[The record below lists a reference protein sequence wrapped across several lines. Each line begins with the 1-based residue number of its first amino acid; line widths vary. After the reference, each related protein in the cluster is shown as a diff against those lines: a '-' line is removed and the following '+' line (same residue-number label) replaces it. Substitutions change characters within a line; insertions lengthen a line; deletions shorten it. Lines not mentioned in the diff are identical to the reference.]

1 MGKRLT
7 LFLVV
12 LVAVML
18 VGASAA
24 MADATLTDMPPS
36 SAHAGTTMPVI
47 TTLQPS
53 SVVAGGGDLTL
64 TVHGNY
70 FRASAGIYGGSYV
83 IWNGTLVTTHY
94 ESPTLLT
101 ATVPAANV
109 ATPGTVTVVVRNV
122 TDGTSSNTVIFTITA
137 PLPVITALEPSSVVA
152 GSGDLALTVR
162 GNNFQAPR
170 APHNGAEVHWG
181 RVVLVAHFVS
191 ATMLTAT
198 VPARL
203 LATPGTEQVSV
214 NNIFDGTVSAG
225 VTFTITAPLPTITS
239 ISPSSAVAGSG
250 DLTLTVNGDHFVPDA
265 PPIQGSRIVWNYQP
279 VGTTVYVSATQL
291 KTTIPA
297 AKLTTP
303 GTAQLYV
310 VNTQGDWL
318 SNTVTFTITP
328 PTPTLTAL
336 APTTAL
342 AGGPAFDLGVTGTNF
357 MTGAAGA
364 VVVWNGADLATMR
377 DSATHLT
384 AAVPASLIAAAG
396 SASVAVRNG
405 TGPGAPLSPALTFTV
420 ANALPLLGSISPT
433 QVWAGYVKND
443 LTLLVAGDSFV
454 SGAHVTLGSTEK
466 TGTTFVSATQLS
478 VPLLAADVAA
488 PGTINVGVKNP
499 APGGGLSAATKP
511 LAVLPETSDPAVSIG
526 GADAAWHNAPVALT
540 FSATDGQSGV
550 QAVQYRC
557 PPAVPAWTT
566 ESTYTVP
573 VTTQGVIVVSAQALD
588 WCNHVGTA
596 SATVKID
603 TTPPTTDALKAVSVK
618 KGRSVKMQFRITE
631 PAGLSPTAEVVL
643 KVVAASSGRTVK
655 ALTIKAAPMNATQ
668 TASFRITFKKGA
680 YKWYVYATDLA
691 GNTQANVDSARFTVK

>member
-109 ATPGTVTVVVRNV
+109 ATPGTATVVVRNV

-137 PLPVITALEPSSVVA
+137 PMPVITALEPSSVVA

-170 APHNGAEVHWG
+170 PPHNGAEVHWG

-214 NNIFDGTVSAG
+214 NNVFDGTVSDG
-225 VTFTITAPLPTITS
+225 
-239 ISPSSAVAGSG
+239 
-250 DLTLTVNGDHFVPDA
+250 
-265 PPIQGSRIVWNYQP
+265 
-279 VGTTVYVSATQL
+279 
-291 KTTIPA
+291 
-297 AKLTTP
+297 
-303 GTAQLYV
+303 
-310 VNTQGDWL
+310 
-318 SNTVTFTITP
+318 VTFTITP
-328 PTPTLTAL
+328 PTPAITAL
-336 APTTAL
+336 APATAL
-342 AGGPAFDLGVTGTNF
+342 VGGPAFDLGVTGTNF

-364 VVVWNGADLATMR
+364 VVVWNGADLATTR

-405 TGPGAPLSPALTFTV
+405 TGPGAPLSTALTFTV
-420 ANALPLLGSISPT
+420 ANALPLLTSITPA

-443 LTLLVAGDSFV
+443 LTLLVSGASFV
-454 SGAHVTLGSTEK
+454 SGAHVMLGSAEK
-466 TGTTFVSATQLS
+466 TTTIFVSATQLS
-478 VPLLAADVAA
+478 LPLLAADIAG

-631 PAGLSPTAEVVL
+631 PAGLSPTAQVVL
-643 KVVAASSGRTVK
+643 KVVAARSGRTVK
-655 ALTIKAAPMNATQ
+655 TLAINAAPMNATQ
-668 TASFRITFKKGA
+668 STSFKVTFKKGA
-680 YKWYVYATDLA
+680 YRWYVYATDLA
-691 GNTQANVDSARFTVK
+691 GNTQANVDSAKFTVK